1 MVSLIS
7 TSLFTISVAINEIIK
22 PIILRK
28 SKELMFRK
36 KNNKLTVFLIISVIT
51 VKCEIGRPVYRDE
64 ERSDEER

>member
-51 VKCEIGRPVYRDE
+51 VKCQIGRPVYRDE